1 MRAASARARDI
12 FADAPLAA
20 RRWLFTDIEFKVL
33 CDEFRRG
40 KLPKPFTFTSRIRS
54 ADAYA
59 AAREHARRALD
70 ARADTAFEEMVGA
83 IARPD
88 VIVVARGWD
97 ERDPQAPESCTYVH
111 AVRQSS
117 RSYVLRQRI
126 GETIQHS
133 SGFDVIECP
142 VAELAATVAGLL
154 PAAAA
159 GARPEFTVESGPEP
173 GIDTTMGDSRAFFE
187 TPATGTGY
195 LRVLQSRLHFR
206 LPGITQTS
214 ALWRDLPG
222 DGRYLIRAD
231 GPRATVT
238 GLDQRQLTA
247 WIDGWIGDI
256 VHRLDSG
263 E

>member
-1 MRAASARARDI
+1 MTAGPGHAPDL
-12 FADAPLAA
+12 FADAPGTA

-33 CDEFRRG
+33 CDDFRRG

-54 ADAYA
+54 AEAYA
-59 AAREHARRALD
+59 AARDHARRTLE
-70 ARADTAFEEMVGA
+70 ARTDSAFDELIGA
-83 IARPD
+83 ISRPD

-111 AVRQSS
+111 AVCRGS
-117 RSYVLRQRI
+117 RGYVLRQRI
-126 GETIQHS
+126 GETTQHS
-133 SGFDVIECP
+133 EGFDIAECP
-142 VAELAATVAGLL
+142 PAGVAAAVAGLL
-154 PAAAA
+154 PPAAA
-159 GARPEFTVESGPEP
+159 GRRPEFTLESGPEP
-173 GIDTTMGDSRAFFE
+173 DTGHIRAFFD

-214 ALWRDLPG
+214 AVWRDLPG
-222 DGRYLIRAD
+222 DGRYLICSEGARS
-231 GPRATVT
+231 TVT
-238 GLDQRQLTA
+238 GMDHRRLA
-247 WIDGWIGDI
+247 GWIDGWIGAI

>member
-1 MRAASARARDI
+1 MTGTPSRPHDI
-12 FADAPLAA
+12 FARAPVAA

-33 CDEFRRG
+33 CDDFRRG

-59 AAREHARRALD
+59 AAREHARRALE
-70 ARADTAFEEMVGA
+70 ARADPAFAEMAGA

-97 ERDPQAPESCTYVH
+97 ERDPQVPHSCTYVH

-117 RSYVLRQRI
+117 RGYVLRQRI
-126 GETIQHS
+126 GETIEHS
-133 SGFDVIECP
+133 RGFDVIECP
-142 VAELAATVAGLL
+142 VAELADAVAGLL
-154 PAAAA
+154 PAAGA
-159 GARPEFTVESGPEP
+159 GTRPEFTLGPGSEP
-173 GIDTTMGDSRAFFE
+173 GIDTTVADSRAFFD

-206 LPGITQTS
+206 LPGIAQTS

-222 DGRYLIRAD
+222 DGRYLIRSEGAQ
-231 GPRATVT
+231 PTVT
-238 GLDQRQLTA
+238 GLDHRQLTG